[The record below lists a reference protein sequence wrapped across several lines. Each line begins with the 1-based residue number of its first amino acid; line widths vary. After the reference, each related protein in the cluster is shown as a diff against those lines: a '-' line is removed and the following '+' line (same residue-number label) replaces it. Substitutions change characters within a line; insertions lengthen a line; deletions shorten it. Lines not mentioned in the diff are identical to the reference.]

1 MATRKTT
8 RKPSVSAEPAVE
20 ISDDVYMSKYDKISE
35 EKFAELE
42 ARIAKLEAFE
52 AQAKQIKG
60 WFPRKW
66 S

>member
-60 WFPRKW
+60 WFPQKW

>member
-8 RKPSVSAEPAVE
+8 KKPSVSAEAAVE

-60 WFPRKW
+60 WFPQKW